1 MWSQNQAFLEC
12 SGWLVETLVSLKA
25 FRFCSYMDDPK
36 STSSTETLDF
46 WHPTKVDVLAFY
58 SSYYKQVQVFPPDH
72 QRLKVD
78 SFEKWHLI
86 PTNGWLESLTS
97 KRSLFYFLRPLF
109 DFWFFPVSPM
119 PFTVIILFYVK
130 ESKIMSFFEQF
141 WDERQEKQAIRILAP
156 AQFSS
161 TAL

>member
-97 KRSLFYFLRPLF
+97 KRSLFFKAFIWLLILSCLSHAFHCDHSILCERVKDNVFL
-109 DFWFFPVSPM
+109 WA
-119 PFTVIILFYVK
+119 ILRWTSGK
-130 ESKIMSFFEQF
+130 
-141 WDERQEKQAIRILAP
+141 
-156 AQFSS
+156 
-161 TAL
+161 TGN